1 MARKYPPINQIF
13 DDLDKLLE
21 FCKECGFVYNP
32 SDLYNIRTYVWQQYC
47 KKQQGKRYRNNW
59 EDQLARINDQ
69 TDRRT
74 QSFKKAQETIRS
86 RRTRT

>member
-13 DDLDKLLE
+13 DDLDKLLD

-47 KKQQGKRYRNNW
+47 KTVSYTH
-59 EDQLARINDQ
+59 L
-69 TDRRT
+69 TLP
-74 QSFKKAQETIRS
+74 TIYS
-86 RRTRT
+86 V

>member
-1 MARKYPPINQIF
+1 MGRRYPNINQIF

-59 EDQLARINDQ
+59 EDQLARINGTHKQKFREAQ
-69 TDRRT
+69 T
-74 QSFKKAQETIRS
+74 TIRS
-86 RRTRT
+86 RRNRT